1 MSRRR
6 TKNKFQRNANKKKM
20 MNNITQTLPTKGN
33 IKNSAIESGKDLLI
47 GVVAGG
53 FAGSAIGRPSLIV
66 GFLTSGI
73 GHYLDNKLLTSAGLG
88 MMASNSFMP
97 KSVQG
102 FEGVEGLEGLEGV
115 KERVQAFKESLTYKV
130 YLDKV
135 KGFKMSKPKAVSGMG
150 EVQYFSYPN
159 NMLEGAGD
167 ELAFLNQIENQI
179 ANTALPVSGLDAV
192 EYEEAIY

>member
-6 TKNKFQRNANKKKM
+6 TKNKFQRNASKKKM
-20 MNNITQTLPTKGN
+20 LNNITQTLPTKGD
-33 IKNSAIESGKDLLI
+33 IKNSAIETGKDLVI
-47 GVVAGG
+47 GVIAGG
-53 FAGSAIGRPSLIV
+53 FAGAAIGRPSLIV

-97 KSVQG
+97 KTMQG
-102 FEGVEGLEGLEGV
+102 FEGIEGLEGLEGV
-115 KERVQAFKESLTYKV
+115 KERLQAFKETLTYKT

-135 KGFKMSKPKAVSGMG
+135 KALNVGKPKAISGMG
-150 EVQYFSYPN
+150 EVQYFSYPS
-159 NMLEGAGD
+159 NMLEGASD
-167 ELAFLNQIENQI
+167 DLAFLNQIENQI

-192 EYEEAIY
+192 EFEEAIY

>member
-6 TKNKFQRNANKKKM
+6 TNNKFQRNASKKKM
-20 MNNITQTLPTKGN
+20 LNNITQTLSTKGD
-33 IKNSAIESGKDLLI
+33 IKNSAIETGKDLVI
-47 GVVAGG
+47 GVIAGG
-53 FAGSAIGRPSLIV
+53 FAGAAIGRPSLIV

-88 MMASNSFMP
+88 MMASNSFIP
-97 KSVQG
+97 KSMQG
-102 FEGVEGLEGLEGV
+102 IEELEGLEGV
-115 KERVQAFKESLTYKV
+115 KERVQAFKETLTYKT

-135 KGFKMSKPKAVSGMG
+135 KGLNIGKPKTVSGMG

-159 NMLEGAGD
+159 NMLEGASD
-167 ELAFLNQIENQI
+167 DLALLNQIEHQI
-179 ANTALPVSGLDAV
+179 ANAALPVSGLDAI